1 MHKSTSVSMM
11 SSLVVIDCTPG
22 LSVKE
27 REVENARALSYAAK
41 VSHSKKRAKKLA
53 LQGLKLDVVD
63 AQCGQLIRY
72 QHKHSHTIPERRRVA
87 LSTTSS
93 RTTSR
98 NEETEPQKQD
108 QSGQQSEY
116 RDLDLSLA
124 SADTWPDSSESG
136 IWRMEVQGSV
146 AIPDE
151 EYDTAKVNSHN
162 LQLKVDQY
170 VGDLLFHNDFGC
182 FRGMRTD
189 PFGFVPTH
197 TSVAVDYYAKTIVPN
212 YAAIWTIFN
221 VNSMAPHG
229 LFELL
234 QQEVCTLAMVLPPK
248 IITDGSW
255 YPGKPTSEVFVK
267 GYNLALSR
275 VRKYL
280 AQRGG
285 RADAAVLMA
294 VNGLAILAGA
304 MGDITAFKVHMQSLA
319 PLVRSAGGFDNFGR
333 FHFVKA
339 LLLQWETQWAFQP
352 QFRAAIFSEFR
363 PQYNAYFPP
372 VPFFPHIS
380 KLVARLPT
388 GFQSLAERRQL
399 SLRSIEVLARCV
411 VASSG
416 GLRIDPRDQ
425 FHPETRRYSDFF
437 EACPCLAPWDGT
449 TPQPALEKLIMQALI
464 LYCVHTW
471 SPLRFSWGLY
481 RGIRTDLTAEVNRYL
496 SANNNLEDVVVWV
509 CLNLIDS
516 WASDDSKRGLSPE
529 GRDLVKCLR
538 HTQDVVDDTE
548 TTLCRLQSFFTNKR
562 FEVRCLSYLAT
573 VVT

>member
-1 MHKSTSVSMM
+1 M
-11 SSLVVIDCTPG
+11 SSFVVIDCTPG
-22 LSVKE
+22 LSAKA

-41 VSHSKKRAKKLA
+41 VSHTKKRAKKLA
-53 LQGLKLDVVD
+53 LQGSKLDVVD
-63 AQCGQLIRY
+63 AQRGQLIRRQQKY
-72 QHKHSHTIPERRRVA
+72 SYTIPDRRRVVI
-87 LSTTSS
+87 STTSGGVDS
-93 RTTSR
+93 QNGKAQLPT
-98 NEETEPQKQD
+98 QD
-108 QSGQQSEY
+108 QASRQSEY
-116 RDLDLSLA
+116 TDLVFSLA
-124 SADTWPDSSESG
+124 SADKLLDSSASYS
-136 IWRMEVQGSV
+136 WRMEVQGSV

-151 EYDTAKVNSHN
+151 EHDTAKVNSNN
-162 LQLKVDQY
+162 LQRKIDQY

-189 PFGFVPTH
+189 PFGVVPAH

-255 YPGKPTSEVFVK
+255 YPGKPTSEIFVK

-304 MGDITAFKVHMQSLA
+304 MGDVAAFKVHMQSLA

-333 FHFVKA
+333 FHFIKA

-352 QFRAAIFSEFR
+352 HFRAAIFSDFR
-363 PQYNAYFPP
+363 PQYVAYFPS
-372 VPFFPHIS
+372 VPFFPHIG

-388 GFQSLAERRQL
+388 GFQSLAERQQL
-399 SLRSIEVLARCV
+399 SLRSIEVLARCAN
-411 VASSG
+411 ASTG
-416 GLRIDPRDQ
+416 GLKIDPRDQ
-425 FHPETRRYSDFF
+425 FHPEIRRYSDFF
-437 EACPCLAPWDGT
+437 EACPCIAPWDGT
-449 TPQPALEKLIMQALI
+449 TVQPAREKLIMQGLI

-481 RGIRTDLTAEVNRYL
+481 RGIRADLTAEVNRYL
-496 SANNNLEDVVVWV
+496 SANNNVEEVVVWV

-516 WASDDSKRGLSPE
+516 WASDDSKKGLSPE
-529 GRDLVKCLR
+529 GRDLMKCLWQ
-538 HTQDVVDDTE
+538 TPGVVDDTE
-548 TTLCRLQSFFTNKR
+548 RTLGRLQPFFTNKR
-562 FEVRCLSYLAT
+562 FEVRCLSYLAIT
-573 VVT
+573 VI